1 MFGYYGFEY
10 SGNFYTFRF
19 VLKFT
24 DISRIVITVMLLQC

>member
-1 MFGYYGFEY
+1 MFEYYDFKY

-24 DISRIVITVMLLQC
+24 GISRIV